1 MAVPLLDKLTDVWHE
16 TVKPV
21 EGVVLETKETE
32 PLKLKVLFRE
42 REMIA
47 PEEPELKFT
56 LPIATIVKSPTRTVT
71 EAWWDAVPG
80 EPEPVIV
87 TV

>member
-1 MAVPLLDKLTDVWHE
+1 MGDKPTEAGQE
-16 TVKPV
+16 TFKPDA
-21 EGVVLETKETE
+21 GLALETKATD

-42 REMIA
+42 MEIVA
-47 PEEPELKFT
+47 PEDPELKFT
-56 LPIATIVKSPTRTVT
+56 LPLSTIVKSPTRTVT

-80 EPEPVIV
+80 EPAPAIA

>member
-1 MAVPLLDKLTDVWHE
+1 MAVPLVDKLTDVWHE

-56 LPIATIVKSPTRTVT
+56 LLLATMTKSPTRTAT
-71 EAWWDAVPG
+71 EA
-80 EPEPVIV
+80 
-87 TV
+87 